1 MYYLRRI
8 LGCIKRA
15 DEEYKLIED
24 GDKIAVG
31 VSGGKDSVLL
41 LYALNAY
48 KRMVEKEKTFEIIG
62 LHINLGFPN
71 MDLAPLKDYFSNMNI
86 PFEVEDTDI
95 AKILELNRAN
105 NGRLPCSICSRMKK
119 AVIIKFAK
127 EHNCNKVSFA
137 HHGDDAIETLLM
149 NAIYGG
155 RIATFSPKMY
165 LDRSEIT
172 FIRPFVYARENEITK
187 SANKV
192 EVPIV
197 KSTCPNDK
205 ETQRAEMKK
214 MLHNL
219 YHNYP
224 TAKDN
229 FLLMLHNP
237 SKLDLWNPIKKDS
250 KHEDEL

>member
-15 DEEYKLIED
+15 DEEYGLIED
-24 GDKIAVG
+24 GDRIAVG

-48 KRMVEKEKTFEIIG
+48 KKMVEKEKKFEIMG
-62 LHINLGFPN
+62 MHINIGFPG
-71 MDLAPLKDYFSNMNI
+71 MDFSILKNYFSELNI
-86 PFEVEDTDI
+86 RLDIVDTEI
-95 AKILELNRAN
+95 AQILELNRAN

-119 AVIIKFAK
+119 AVIIKYAK
-127 EHNCNKVSFA
+127 ENNCNKVSFA

-165 LDRSEIT
+165 LDKSDIT

-192 EVPIV
+192 NVPIV

-205 ETQRAEMKK
+205 ETQRANMKK
-214 MLHNL
+214 MLHEL

-224 TAKDN
+224 TAKNN

-237 SKLDLWNPIKKDS
+237 SKLDLWDPIEEES
-250 KHEDEL
+250 K